1 MLQTLRT
8 KMATIG
14 TALMLLLVPMAV
26 PAVAHAQGAGGN
38 GGTDA
43 PAAGAVD
50 IGNCLSQGSD
60 LTTGTGTGCT
70 ASQSGA
76 GTAKIQTI
84 VTTIVNI
91 FSIVVGIIAVI
102 MIVVGGFKYITS
114 GGDSGN
120 ITSAK
125 NTIVY
130 AVIGLVIVA
139 LAQFIVKFVLDKV
152 NNTGAAA

>member
-1 MLQTLRT
+1 MFKTLRRIIVT
-8 KMATIG
+8 AG
-14 TALMLLLVPMAV
+14 TALSLAI
-26 PAVAHAQGAGGN
+26 
-38 GGTDA
+38 A
-43 PAAGAVD
+43 PAALIPAVVSAQD
-50 IGNCLSQGSD
+50 NANVNIGNCLSQGSG
-60 LTTGTGTGCT
+60 LTTGTGATCT
-70 ASQSGA
+70 AGNNA
-76 GTAKIQTI
+76 GGTQKIQDI
-84 VTTIVNI
+84 VTLVVNI
-91 FSIVVGIIAVI
+91 FSIVVGIVAVI

-152 NNTGAAA
+152 TTTGGA

>member
-1 MLQTLRT
+1 MFKTLRR
-8 KMATIG
+8 IIV
-14 TALMLLLVPMAV
+14 TAGAALSLAVVPAMLV
-26 PAVAHAQGAGGN
+26 PAVVSAQ
-38 GGTDA
+38 DA
-43 PAAGAVD
+43 N
-50 IGNCLSQGSD
+50 IGDCLSQGSGLSVGNGGTCTPSD
-60 LTTGTGTGCT
+60 TQTGTE
-70 ASQSGA
+70 
-76 GTAKIQTI
+76 KIQNI
-84 VTTIVNI
+84 VTLIVNI

-139 LAQFIVKFVLDKV
+139 LAQFIVKFVLNKV
-152 NNTGAAA
+152 TTAGTSA

>member
-1 MLQTLRT
+1 MLQTLRS
-8 KMATIG
+8 KVL
-14 TALMLLLVPMAV
+14 ALVAGLTLAVVPMAV
-26 PAVAHAQGAGGN
+26 PAVVFAQTAPA
-38 GGTDA
+38 TDA
-43 PAAGAVD
+43 
-50 IGNCLSQGSD
+50 IGSCLSQGSNLSTAD
-60 LTTGTGTGCT
+60 STNGCT
-70 ASQSGA
+70 AGQA
-76 GTAKIQTI
+76 GEGSARIQGI
-84 VTTIVNI
+84 VTTIVNV
-91 FSIVVGIIAVI
+91 FSIVVGIVAVI

-152 NNTGAAA
+152 AGQ